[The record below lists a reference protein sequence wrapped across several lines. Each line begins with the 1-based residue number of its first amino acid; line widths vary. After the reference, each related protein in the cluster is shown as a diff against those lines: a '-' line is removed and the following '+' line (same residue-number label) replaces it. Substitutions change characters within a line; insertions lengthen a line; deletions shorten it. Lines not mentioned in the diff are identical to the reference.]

1 MDPTSPDA
9 QAELARRHKS
19 AATTVIGLLV
29 ATLLLS
35 VIAFLGRP
43 YFREQDDPVLNI
55 GVRIAVLM
63 LGLGAI
69 VWRRTKFQTM
79 RLQDITG
86 LQGLSGLLR
95 TLEKTT
101 VQIALIATAITVT
114 GFVATLVSGNDTYT
128 YLASAIAVVVLV
140 YCYPTKSS
148 WRRALDR
155 FSKPP
160 A

>member
-29 ATLLLS
+29 ATILLS

-55 GVRIAVLM
+55 GVRIAVLI

-69 VWRRTKFQTM
+69 VWRRTKFAAM

-160 A
+160 G

>member
-1 MDPTSPDA
+1 
-9 QAELARRHKS
+9 
-19 AATTVIGLLV
+19 
-29 ATLLLS
+29 
-35 VIAFLGRP
+35 
-43 YFREQDDPVLNI
+43 VLNI
-55 GVRIAVLM
+55 GVRIAVLI

>member
-1 MDPTSPDA
+1 
-9 QAELARRHKS
+9 LARRHKS